1 MRKKFIGFGLLRLF
15 WNDFK
20 RQRKRIMLT
29 ILALSWGAMTIILL
43 LSVGEGI
50 GTQFIR
56 GSRGL
61 GEGIVILNG
70 GQTRIPYQGFPKGRR
85 ISLTE
90 EDVALLEERIP
101 EIEFIGAEYD
111 RGGNTIV
118 YGKKTRTQ
126 RVNGVYPSFEFMRTH
141 YSQRGG
147 RFIHQLDM
155 DLKRRVAFLG
165 SSMKKQLFGDEEAVG
180 KTILINDIPFVVV
193 GVMIKK
199 LQTSMYGGPDED
211 RVVIPASTFKT
222 MFGHRYVNR
231 IIYKPADAALARRVE
246 RKVYEVLGAKYR
258 FDPKDTQALR
268 LWDVIENEKIF
279 EKILLGMKLFMMI
292 IGVLTLIVGG
302 VGVANIMYIAVR
314 QRTRE
319 VGIKMALGA
328 KRRHIMSQF
337 LSEALLIVAAGG
349 LGGLFPAL
357 LLISVM
363 RIIPAQGMVWD
374 YFGHPVFTLEIAM
387 VTVIVL
393 SAIGILA
400 GFFPARKASRLNP
413 IESLRYE

>member
-1 MRKKFIGFGLLRLF
+1 
-15 WNDFK
+15 
-20 RQRKRIMLT
+20 MLT

-50 GTQFIR
+50 GTQFLK
-56 GSRGL
+56 GSKGL
-61 GEGIVILNG
+61 GEGIVILYG
-70 GQTRIPYQGFPKGRR
+70 GQTRIPYQGFSKGRR
-85 ISLTE
+85 VSLTE
-90 EDVALLEERIP
+90 EDVALLQERIP

-126 RVNGVYPSFEFMRTH
+126 RVNGVYPSFEAMRTH

-147 RFIHQLDM
+147 RFINQLDM

-165 SSMKKQLFGDEEAVG
+165 GEMKKQLFGDEEAVG
-180 KTILINDIPFVVV
+180 KTITINNIPFAVV
-193 GVMIKK
+193 GVMVKK
-199 LQTSMYGGPDED
+199 LQTSMYGGPDDD
-211 RVVIPASTFKT
+211 RIVIPASTFQT
-222 MFGHRYVNR
+222 MFGHRSVNR
-231 IIYKPADAALARRVE
+231 IIYKPEDATLAKMVE
-246 RKVYEVLGAKYR
+246 RKVYGVLGTKYR

-268 LWDVIENEKIF
+268 IWDVIENEKIF

-292 IGVLTLIVGG
+292 IGILTLIVGG

-314 QRTRE
+314 QRTKE

-328 KRRHIMSQF
+328 KRRYIMSQF
-337 LSEALLIVAAGG
+337 LSEALLIVAVGG
-349 LGGLFPAL
+349 IGGLFPAL
-357 LLISVM
+357 FIISVM

-374 YFGHPVFTLEIAM
+374 YFGHPIFTLEIAL
-387 VTVIVL
+387 VTIAVL
-393 SAIGILA
+393 SAIGILS